1 MHHLKM
7 EIGTKVIVLRED
19 HKDKEGIFIGMD
31 QLMGEDACVN
41 LPCGS
46 TIQLKPGEYKLA
58 K

>member
-1 MHHLKM
+1 M